1 MLFSLSACGTLS
13 PYDLNPTRTQS
24 NRHVNQFTVGS
35 PSSKEANLWISLNG
49 RFRKALLET
58 SDDPRNSIKASAYL
72 ESGMAAAD
80 LFCRSYF
87 QKLGEQRADNIAARG
102 VSNVADAATSA
113 ALGLASASAS
123 TVAGVSVG
131 FSAVESLFET
141 IESAYLVS
149 PEVHQVQALV
159 FEARDVLYQ
168 EIFIDSKPSSYP
180 DAERRL
186 SAYHELCTFNGIKR
200 LVGEAV
206 TNGEPTVDNTE
217 TESNG
222 DGKSSFSGN
231 ASTKDSTKIMSL
243 TVRVR

>member
-1 MLFSLSACGTLS
+1 M
-13 PYDLNPTRTQS
+13 
-24 NRHVNQFTVGS
+24 
-35 PSSKEANLWISLNG
+35 
-49 RFRKALLET
+49 
-58 SDDPRNSIKASAYL
+58 
-72 ESGMAAAD
+72 
-80 LFCRSYF
+80 
-87 QKLGEQRADNIAARG
+87 
-102 VSNVADAATSA
+102 
-113 ALGLASASAS
+113 
-123 TVAGVSVG
+123 
-131 FSAVESLFET
+131 ESLFET

-206 TNGEPTVDNTE
+206 TNGEPTVDNTNTE

-222 DGKSSFSGN
+222 DGQSSFSGN
-231 ASTKDSTKIMSL
+231 ATTKDSTKIMSL

>member
-1 MLFSLSACGTLS
+1 M
-13 PYDLNPTRTQS
+13 
-24 NRHVNQFTVGS
+24 
-35 PSSKEANLWISLNG
+35 KEREALDD
-49 RFRKALLET
+49 LLE
-58 SDDPRNSIKASAYL
+58 A
-72 ESGMAAAD
+72 
-80 LFCRSYF
+80 
-87 QKLGEQRADNIAARG
+87 
-102 VSNVADAATSA
+102 
-113 ALGLASASAS
+113 
-123 TVAGVSVG
+123 G

-141 IESAYLVS
+141 IDSAYFVS

-206 TNGEPTVDNTE
+206 TNGEPTVDNSNTE
-217 TESNG
+217 TKSNGIKNG
-222 DGKSSFSGN
+222 DGQSSFSGN
-231 ASTKDSTKIMSL
+231 ASTNDSTKTMSL